1 MRKVFVPV
9 EQISE
14 DTIIISGEDVAHIRD
29 VLRMKPDDEIVV
41 SAGKGINYNCR
52 IDLIEK
58 NEIRLDI
65 ISQEPDIAELP
76 VKISLYQSLPKSD
89 KLELVIQK
97 AVELGVCEV
106 IPVRSARS
114 VVKLDDAK
122 AEKKRLR
129 WQKIA
134 EEASKQAGRGA
145 VPEVL
150 PVMSFDEAVKRA
162 SSSEGVFIPYEL
174 SEEYGSLSNLEKE
187 IRSGIKSISV
197 FIGPEGGFERSEV
210 EAVTKAGGKA
220 ISLGHRILR
229 TETASIAV
237 LAYIMFVAEMHYNKQ

>member
-58 NEIRLDI
+58 DEIRLDI
-65 ISQEPDIAELP
+65 VSQEPDIAELP
-76 VKISLYQSLPKSD
+76 IRISLYQSLPKSD

-97 AVELGVCEV
+97 AVELGACEV
-106 IPVRSARS
+106 IPVRSSRC
-114 VVKLDDAK
+114 VVKLDDSK
-122 AEKKRLR
+122 AEKKRQR

-162 SSSEGVFIPYEL
+162 SSSEGIFIPYEL

-197 FIGPEGGFERSEV
+197 FIGPEGGFDEKEAEAASES
-210 EAVTKAGGKA
+210 G
-220 ISLGHRILR
+220 IRLFSLGRRILR
-229 TETASIAV
+229 TETAALVFLSWIV
-237 LAYIMFVAEMHYNKQ
+237 LKSEGGSLSP